1 MRLSKTSPFNFEW
14 VQDYLKKRA
23 DIYSDLVYVRLF
35 KRSRETKLGKQ
46 QIIELLSHRHFPVK

>member
-1 MRLSKTSPFNFEW
+1 MGSRL
-14 VQDYLKKRA
+14 LKKRA

-35 KRSRETKLGKQ
+35 KLSRETKLRKQ